1 MRWSTFALMTSCVVL
16 MIGSAFAQGTDVP
29 GDSNGDK
36 IVSAEEVAAAEK
48 LAKEGKLS
56 ADELQEIKHIHEK
69 YPINITDSAN
79 RTVTIYKPVKR
90 LISQGTFAHEAIFL
104 LKAQDRLVA
113 LTSTAQQVY
122 EFIPGIKEKPSI
134 GDYREVDYEK
144 VIESRPD
151 VYILGSNRTL
161 PDVEKKLEPLG
172 TTIVV
177 LGFSKMNMFEKEFR
191 TLARLLEEDEK
202 VEEYLGWRNG
212 YLKMIQENT
221 ADVAQKPRVYVEY
234 PGWDWKTPI
243 NYEVVSMAGGFNIG
257 STLNKTSTSS
267 VEVISP
273 EWVLTQNPELIIL
286 PAFVDTVTDFTGY
299 HVNSPDN
306 AKKFIADMSNRT
318 GFKNIDAVKNG
329 RLYVLDGETGSACRG
344 VIGVC
349 YCAKWFYPDIFKDLN
364 PDEINREYFE
374 KWLGVSYKGVWAYPQ
389 AS

>member
-1 MRWSTFALMTSCVVL
+1 
-16 MIGSAFAQGTDVP
+16 
-29 GDSNGDK
+29 
-36 IVSAEEVAAAEK
+36 
-48 LAKEGKLS
+48 
-56 ADELQEIKHIHEK
+56 
-69 YPINITDSAN
+69 
-79 RTVTIYKPVKR
+79 VTIYKPVKR
-90 LISQGTFAHEAIFL
+90 LISQGTFAHEAVFL

-144 VIESRPD
+144 VIEIQPD

-243 NYEVVSMAGGFNIG
+243 NYE
-257 STLNKTSTSS
+257 
-267 VEVISP
+267 
-273 EWVLTQNPELIIL
+273 
-286 PAFVDTVTDFTGY
+286 
-299 HVNSPDN
+299 
-306 AKKFIADMSNRT
+306 
-318 GFKNIDAVKNG
+318 
-329 RLYVLDGETGSACRG
+329 G
-344 VIGVC
+344 V
-349 YCAKWFYPDIFKDLN
+349 
-364 PDEINREYFE
+364 
-374 KWLGVSYKGVWAYPQ
+374 
-389 AS
+389 